1 MEIKQK
7 IVIGDDQ
14 RLFRKW
20 LKMTIAGE
28 SDFVVVGEAEDG
40 LEVINQIFDLNPD
53 IVIIDYEM
61 PNLNGLEA
69 AKKILKDNPK
79 QKIVMMTVHKDLKIV
94 EKARKIGV
102 KGFLLKDS
110 EEDEIISVLRLIAKG
125 KTYYSSEVSG
135 TNK

>member
-1 MEIKQK
+1 
-7 IVIGDDQ
+7 
-14 RLFRKW
+14 
-20 LKMTIAGE
+20 MTIAGE